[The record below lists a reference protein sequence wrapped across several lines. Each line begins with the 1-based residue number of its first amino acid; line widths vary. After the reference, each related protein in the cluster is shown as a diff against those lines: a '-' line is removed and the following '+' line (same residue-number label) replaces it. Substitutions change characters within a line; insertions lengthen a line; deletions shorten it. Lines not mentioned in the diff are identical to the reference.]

1 MRRRTFVSRVK
12 AGFALTAAGC
22 LLALSVPGVAA
33 GTDVSADTGIAL
45 SPAEPTEPET
55 STQIPESPEDDPA
68 AATPETMTESPLT
81 TKNAPV
87 PSTDDKHSVEVEPLG
102 AQESGPGYR
111 YALRFTGDFSS
122 ASSLLL
128 TSSNNGEGIVRID
141 DTYVDGSRV
150 SPARVVVHPDDPF
163 ASAISV
169 HLPDDRV
176 RQEEGNVAEIY
187 LTLAS
192 NDPGEWMAQMIPPRP
207 SMRAFANTYGFDN
220 WNTFSCRPGDVYT
233 ITANG
238 RLALVRQTRDRFQVQ
253 YVGHF
258 PGAGTNPTHNSLALG
273 GSDGNGT
280 SASRAYE
287 VWTDPTNTN
296 YIEVRRSD
304 FRAPND
310 YWWYEADVQAIDG
323 FSRTPFV
330 GGAMKPTATE
340 EEPFYFGRFI
350 TSQDPNSNETYFQMY
365 AFDPRPR
372 TRGIWFLGNIEMPYA
387 TVIPGDSN
395 NGDIVLDP
403 RGNLYLFWHTGDT
416 VSVVPVAAGDLRSAL
431 TNSQAK
437 RTNSYT
443 TIPRGSTSSFTLGS
457 TDAVFNGAA
466 LDADGTFFVQWSKM
480 NEAPWMA
487 KYDPKTGSLTKDT
500 YLGFWPNGSPTGIQL
515 GTDLASCQSFPTLEL
530 LKNLPSGRK
539 RADDQFTL
547 ELWRK
552 EDWDA
557 KEGKAFLSATT
568 AGNDTKVQQRK
579 AGPFPVTGG
588 DTYIL
593 AERRAGSTQHGD
605 YLPSLK
611 CNGIPVKNALL
622 NKDGVTYYEITM
634 PSNSAE
640 LVSCE
645 YSNAPQGAVLW
656 SKTGSDTG
664 KPLAGSEWVVRN
676 RNVNY
681 AVKDCIGDGCATG
694 ADGTD
699 IDPREGFFKLA
710 LPYGSYELAETKAP
724 LGYRIGDPATRQF
737 TVSSNAP
744 EKNFGAIANPS
755 ARATLQWQKVDAESG
770 KLLTGSE
777 WSLVRTGPSTET
789 QTLRKYPATIT
800 DCVAGDCSGLEDKN
814 PEPGKFSLPNVDP
827 GTYEL
832 VETKAPE
839 GYVGGVKQNVTL
851 TADQGGTSVSV
862 GDLENERKKGSLT
875 WGKIGSREGQIGVP
889 TDPTMLGGSAWTIT
903 PIQRQGGE
911 AVADAQSIVVED
923 CLASECTGP
932 DSDARPGYFE
942 LELPIGWYRVEETRA
957 PLGYK
962 LLAQPKEVQVTAND
976 TATLGNFTN
985 EIVETPKLPKTG
997 GRGIGVP
1004 LVAGVLIIACG
1015 AMLGR
1020 RRSL

>member
-220 WNTFSCRPGDVYT
+220 WNTFSCRPGDVYM

-238 RLALVRQTRDRFQVQ
+238 RLAMARETADGFEVQ
-253 YVGHF
+253 HVGQF
-258 PGAGTNPTHNSLALG
+258 PGASNVPTHNSLALG
-273 GSDGNGT
+273 GSGGSGT
-280 SASRAYE
+280 PASRAYE
-287 VWTDPTNTN
+287 VWTKQNDRNH
-296 YIEVRRSD
+296 IEVRRND
-304 FRAPND
+304 VLND
-310 YWWYEADVQAIDG
+310 YWWYNASGETIENYNW
-323 FSRTPFV
+323 TPFV
-330 GGAMKPTATE
+330 GGAMSPTATAS
-340 EEPFYFGRFI
+340 EPFYFGRFI
-350 TSQDPNSNETYFQMY
+350 KSTTSNETYFQLY
-365 AFDPRPR
+365 AFDPREER
-372 TRGIWFLGNIEMPYA
+372 LGIWFLGNIEMPYA
-387 TVIPGDSN
+387 TVTPGDSN

-403 RGNLYLFWHTGDT
+403 QGNLYIFWHTGNA
-416 VSVVPVAAGDLRSAL
+416 VSVVPVLAGDLATALANSQKRL
-431 TNSQAK
+431 TNK
-437 RTNSYT
+437 YT
-443 TIPRGSTSSFTLGS
+443 TIPRGSTSSFTVPSIG
-457 TDAVFNGAA
+457 TAFNGAA
-466 LDADGTFFVQWSKM
+466 LDADGTFFVQWSRTDA
-480 NEAPWMA
+480 APWVA
-487 KYDPKTGSLTKDT
+487 KYDPKTGSLTKKT
-500 YLGFWPNGSPTGIQL
+500 QLSFWPNGYSTGLQF

-557 KEGKAFLSATT
+557 GKEAFLSATT
-568 AGNDTKVQQRK
+568 AGNSAGVQSQK
-579 AGPFPVTGG
+579 AGPFPVSGG
-588 DTYIL
+588 KQYIL

-605 YLPSLK
+605 YRPSLK
-611 CNGIPVKNALL
+611 CNGQSVRNPLGT
-622 NKDGVTYYEITM
+622 KDGVTYYEITM
-634 PSNSAE
+634 PNNAE

-645 YSNAPQGAVLW
+645 YSNTPQGAVLW

-676 RNVNY
+676 SSDSNVSY
-681 AVKDCIGDGCATG
+681 AVKDCVGDACATG
-694 ADGTD
+694 SDGTD
-699 IDPREGFFKLA
+699 IDSREGYFKVA
-710 LPYGSYELAETKAP
+710 LPYGSYELVETKAP
-724 LGYRIGDPATRQF
+724 LGYRVGDPSKRQF
-737 TVSSNAP
+737 TVSDKAP
-744 EKNFGAIANPS
+744 EEDFGVIANPS
-755 ARATLQWQKVDAESG
+755 SRATLQWQKVDAQT
-770 KLLTGSE
+770 KQLLSGSE
-777 WSLVRTGPSTET
+777 WSLTRTGTNTET
-789 QTLRKYPATIT
+789 PTLRKYPVTIT
-800 DCVAGDCSGLEDKN
+800 DCVAGDCAGFEDKN
-814 PEPGKFSLPNVDP
+814 PKPGEFSLPNVDP

-839 GYVGGVKQNVTL
+839 GYVGGVKETITL
-851 TADQGGTSVSV
+851 TADQGGTEVSI
-862 GDLENERKKGSLT
+862 GDLENERQKGALA
-875 WGKIGSREGQIGVP
+875 WGKIGSREGQTGVP
-889 TDPTMLGGSAWTIT
+889 TDPTMLGGSAWTVT
-903 PIQRQGGE
+903 PIQDKGGD
-911 AVADAQSIVVED
+911 AIADPIVVED
-923 CLASECTGP
+923 CLTGTCAGP
-932 DSDARPGYFE
+932 DTDARPGYFDV
-942 LELPIGWYRVEETRA
+942 ELPIGWYRVEETRA

-962 LLAQPKEVQVTAND
+962 LLAEPKEIQVTANQ
-976 TATLGNFTN
+976 AAALGNFPN
-985 EIVETPKLPKTG
+985 EIVETPELPKTG

-1004 LVAGVLIIACG
+1004 LAAGALIIALG
-1015 AMLGR
+1015 ALLGR